1 MKKIVFAGFEE
12 NLLITKGRELFVLFG
27 YQFLVTLLSFSCVLW
42 MCITYKPVLIK
53 VKEFLFLFPIPD
65 KVGTESSN
73 YWHKT
78 GVLLL
83 RVRFSMTVCVK
94 FNATQNIMT
103 LFANWCFT
111 NSQNM
116 MLRTGILW
124 RYSLIDILHEQEYY
138 DVIR

>member
-42 MCITYKPVLIK
+42 MCITYKPVLKK
-53 VKEFLFLFPIPD
+53 VKKFLFLFPIPD

-83 RVRFSMTVCVK
+83 RVRFSMTVCVCVMLHKILWHYPLIVVFK
-94 FNATQNIMT
+94 FPQNI
-103 LFANWCFT
+103 WCYE
-111 NSQNM
+111 QD
-116 MLRTGILW
+116 GILKTCIVYGW
-124 RYSLIDILHEQEYY
+124 NIDFVCEQ
-138 DVIR
+138 R